1 MIVSKKRSIIKSLSW
16 RLLGSLDTFF
26 LSLIIINYSTQNYS
40 FNLAFYIAGLE
51 IITKTFLYYFHER
64 IWNNFNIGRLE
75 DSVKRSRSLFKAFSW
90 RIAASIDTFL
100 ISFIVT
106 GRFDWATSIAIF
118 EIITKSI
125 IYYFHERIWN
135 RVKWGRFKS
144 ND

>member
-75 DSVKRSRSLFKAFSW
+75 EGVRRSRSLFKAISW
-90 RIAASIDTFL
+90 RVTASLDTFL
-100 ISFIVT
+100 ISFIIT
-106 GRFDWATSIAIF
+106 GRFDWATSIAIL
-118 EIITKSI
+118 
-125 IYYFHERIWN
+125 R
-135 RVKWGRFKS
+135 
-144 ND
+144 